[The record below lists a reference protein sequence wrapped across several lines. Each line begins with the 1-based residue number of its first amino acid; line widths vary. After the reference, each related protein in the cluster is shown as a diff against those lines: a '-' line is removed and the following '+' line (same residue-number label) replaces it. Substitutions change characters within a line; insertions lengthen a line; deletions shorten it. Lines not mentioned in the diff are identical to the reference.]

1 MATWPPMVLLMAC
14 SLISSTCSLLLLAVI
29 RIVLL
34 AAPVFK
40 WSTIARIP
48 RIASALLAD
57 LRLLCAR
64 IARAAGLS
72 VMRALVPVADAL
84 CSVVWTRFQA
94 IGFLTVTSALFCSI
108 RFFLLLILVKLTPF
122 LQLLLATG
130 RIPPGISVCPGS
142 GKECL
147 AGKAPLEAGP

>member
-14 SLISSTCSLLLLAVI
+14 PLISSTCSLLLLAVI

-34 AAPVFK
+34 AAPALK
-40 WSTIARIP
+40 WRTTARIP

-57 LRLLCAR
+57 LFHLCAR
-64 IARAAGLS
+64 IARAAVHPVRL
-72 VMRALVPVADAL
+72 ALVQVADAL
-84 CSVVWTRFQA
+84 CIVVWTRFQA
-94 IGFLTVTSALFCSI
+94 IGLLIVTSALFCSI
-108 RFFLLLILVKLTPF
+108 HLFLLSILVKLTPF

-147 AGKAPLEAGP
+147 AGKVPLEAGP

>member
-1 MATWPPMVLLMAC
+1 M
-14 SLISSTCSLLLLAVI
+14 
-29 RIVLL
+29 VLL
-34 AAPVFK
+34 AAPALK
-40 WSTIARIP
+40 WSTIACIH

-72 VMRALVPVADAL
+72 VRRALVPVADAL
-84 CSVVWTRFQA
+84 CIVVWMRFQA
-94 IGFLTVTSALFCSI
+94 IASQLVTSALFCSI
-108 RFFLLLILVKLTPF
+108 LILLLLLLVKLTPF
-122 LQLLLATG
+122 LQLLLVTG

-147 AGKAPLEAGP
+147 AGKVPLEAGP